1 MIVLRFVFHIRF
13 ICNDLKNF
21 YVLSGETNRHKNG
34 KHQKCS
40 HVSSIISK
48 KNNSYYFFLGSGA
61 SLVHAGRAFYLALS
75 LSAMKHIA
83 RFCRNRTFLFYEALV
98 HVVRIAA
105 LLESFCTL
113 RNFRRFHTNRI
124 LTLIRNYG
132 NESYMYIASKH
143 EGNTSSYIAI
153 LKVFQSSE

>member
-48 KNNSYYFFLGSGA
+48 KNNSYYFFLGYGA
-61 SLVHAGRAFYLALS
+61 SSVHAGRAFYLALS
-75 LSAMKHIA
+75 LLAM
-83 RFCRNRTFLFYEALV
+83 
-98 HVVRIAA
+98 
-105 LLESFCTL
+105 
-113 RNFRRFHTNRI
+113 
-124 LTLIRNYG
+124 
-132 NESYMYIASKH
+132 
-143 EGNTSSYIAI
+143 NTSLDFAGTVHFYFMR
-153 LKVFQSSE
+153 L